1 MPDKKK
7 CGNPIWCSKQVQ
19 GRVRTRAKASHRT
32 MGNEVAAM
40 LDELDGRIVPM
51 NVPVLQGEKKPED
64 DYRDS
69 ADFAAL
75 EYCRGNRE
83 PEEEGK

>member
-1 MPDKKK
+1 
-7 CGNPIWCSKQVQ
+7 
-19 GRVRTRAKASHRT
+19 

-40 LDELDGRIVPM
+40 LDELDGKIAAL
-51 NVPVLQGEKKPED
+51 NVPVLEEKKPEE